1 MKRARF
7 WLGVLALGLGC
18 KPSGGGSVDGATRPD
33 QVKIVSSLP
42 RTGSA
47 NAQTTS
53 MVNGIRMALSE
64 RAHQAGPFRV
74 SYEDWDDASARKGDW
89 DPEVEAANAH
99 RAVKDPDVMA
109 YIGTYNSGAAKIS
122 MPILNKAGLAMI
134 SPANTYTGLTKPGLG
149 EPGEPD
155 VYRPS
160 GEVNYFRVVPAD
172 DIQGRVAAEW
182 IVGMGGKSVYVLDDR
197 GLYGKGIADVFSVTA
212 EMIGLRLLGREGVD
226 PKAQEYRSL
235 MSKIRQLDPDW
246 VYFGGTTQT
255 NAGQIAKDM
264 LAVGMRA
271 RLMLPDGCFELAF
284 IDSAG
289 VDVASGRAHVTFG
302 GVPPAEL
309 TGAGAAFVQK
319 YRASFGKEPEAYA
332 VYGYVA
338 AQVALDALARAGSKD
353 RTKVRR
359 AVQDTR
365 QEDGV
370 LGSWSFDEN
379 GDTTLSRMSGSVA
392 RGKDFAFV
400 TLLGKD

>member
-1 MKRARF
+1 MRAAVG
-7 WLGVLALGLGC
+7 LCLIALTLSFGC
-18 KPSGGGSVDGATRPD
+18 RPSGRSASDRPD
-33 QVKIVSSLP
+33 DVKLVSSLP

-53 MVNGIRMALSE
+53 MVNGIRMALAE
-64 RAHQAGPFRV
+64 RGHRAGRFRV

-122 MPILNKAGLAMI
+122 MPILNKADLVMI

-155 VYRPS
+155 IYRPS
-160 GEVNYFRVVPAD
+160 GKVSYFRVVPAD

-182 IVGMGGKSVYVLDDR
+182 IVQMGGQSVYVLDDR
-197 GLYGKGIADVFSVTA
+197 SLYGKGIADVFSVTA
-212 EMIGLRLLGREGVD
+212 ETVGLRLLGREGVD
-226 PKAQEYRSL
+226 PRAQEYRSS
-235 MSKIRQLDPDW
+235 MSKIRELDPDW
-246 VYFGGTTQT
+246 VYFGGTTQS

-284 IDSAG
+284 IEAAG
-289 VDVASGRAHVTFG
+289 AAVVSERAHVTFG

-309 TGAGAAFVQK
+309 TGAGAEFVRR
-319 YRASFGKEPEAYA
+319 YRAEFGKEPEAYA
-332 VYGYVA
+332 IYGYVA
-338 AQVALDALARAGSKD
+338 AQVALDALVRAGSKD
-353 RTKVRR
+353 RAQVRQ
-359 AVQDTR
+359 AVQATR
-365 QEDGV
+365 QTDGV

-379 GDTTLSRMSGSVA
+379 GDTTLTRMSGSVA

-400 TLLGKD
+400 TLLGRD